1 MSDGLG
7 ATRLMVLWPDG
18 SLYCGVDATDIL
30 HDLCGGWNPSTIPAL
45 RRALARRAGIS
56 MPTATES
63 DRHFLDRLA
72 AAGVLMI
79 YEVHPEEW
87 SFAK

>member
-1 MSDGLG
+1 
-7 ATRLMVLWPDG
+7 MVLWQDG
-18 SLYCGVDATDIL
+18 SLECGVDAADIL
-30 HDLCGGWNPSTIPAL
+30 HDLCGGWNPSTILAL

-56 MPTATES
+56 MPTTTES

-87 SFAK
+87 SFAE